1 MPRNSVNT
9 RKKIQ
14 DAAYRLLYR
23 RGFARVSMDDIADA
37 AGVTKRSL
45 YYHFD
50 SKDDLVRAVLEEQQ
64 AQALAMFE
72 TWGSQPVSSPGA
84 FLRNL
89 FIQLRRWAESPRWR
103 GSGYTRLT
111 MELADLPGHPAR
123 KAAHKHKSAVEEWLA
138 VKLAGLGARDSG
150 QLARETVLLTEGC
163 LSLMLIHDDP
173 SYASA
178 AALAA
183 EKLAIP
189 VEPGVRSR
197 RTRPRRRTR
206 RMTPDRQA

>member
-1 MPRNSVNT
+1 MPRNSVLT
-9 RKKIQ
+9 RKQIVE
-14 DAAYRLLYR
+14 AAYRLLYQ
-23 RGFARVSMDDIADA
+23 RGFARVSIDDIAAA
-37 AGVTKRSL
+37 AGITKRSV
-45 YYHFD
+45 YNHFE

-72 TWGSQPVSSPGA
+72 TWGRQSASSPGA
-84 FLRNL
+84 FLHNL
-89 FIQLRRWAESPRWR
+89 FVQLRSWAESPGWR

-138 VKLAGLGARDSG
+138 ARLAGLGAGNSR

-163 LSLMLIHDDP
+163 LSLMLIHNDT

-178 AALAA
+178 AAAA
-183 EKLAIP
+183 ARKLALP
-189 VEPGVRSR
+189 DAPRA
-197 RTRPRRRTR
+197 RPKRL
-206 RMTPDRQA
+206 PNAKPSNV